1 MHHHICHHYPLYLI
15 RSGILTQIKAK
26 SLRLLVLRFI
36 IVNRQVSDLLLVWN
50 RTTVNRKHAAWASS
64 EERIRCETKY
74 TGNITRLTREHAAP
88 GPAPTVALSVS
99 SWRIMSGRQLAR
111 RLFANTCSCLP
122 EIRSSNCSSSSNSS
136 IFTIVQAAS
145 RDEHAWEPGLRIRR
159 MIKLTR
165 SYCRG
170 QTAPCFV
177 SLNISLSHSRSLK
190 IVAFK
195 SLGTVSYLHSI
206 V

>member
-1 MHHHICHHYPLYLI
+1 MTLQRPNKIFNDTDHRAASLRQLSFMCSLGAMHHHICHHYPLYLI

-88 GPAPTVALSVS
+88 GPAPTVTLSVS
-99 SWRIMSGRQLAR
+99 SWRAGNHVWPTACETVVCEHMQLSAG
-111 RLFANTCSCLP
+111 N
-122 EIRSSNCSSSSNSS
+122 
-136 IFTIVQAAS
+136 
-145 RDEHAWEPGLRIRR
+145 
-159 MIKLTR
+159 
-165 SYCRG
+165 
-170 QTAPCFV
+170 
-177 SLNISLSHSRSLK
+177 K
-190 IVAFK
+190 IQQ
-195 SLGTVSYLHSI
+195 LQQQQQQ
-206 V
+206 